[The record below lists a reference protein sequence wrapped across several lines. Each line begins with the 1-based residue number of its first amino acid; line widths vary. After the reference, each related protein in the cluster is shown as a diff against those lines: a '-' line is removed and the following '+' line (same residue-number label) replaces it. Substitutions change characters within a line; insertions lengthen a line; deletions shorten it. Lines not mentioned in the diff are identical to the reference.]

1 MNIENRQ
8 GSARPGDEPRRSRD
22 VVQRGDPAFR
32 TTSAFE
38 LPPILVD
45 TVDRRLLALDA
56 ATDRA
61 CAVLQT
67 VTPP

>member
-1 MNIENRQ
+1 MGLLDYQNDEH
-8 GSARPGDEPRRSRD
+8 AKTCGDCAED
-22 VVQRGDPAFR
+22 GQRGDPAFR

-38 LPPILVD
+38 LTPILVD

>member
-1 MNIENRQ
+1 
-8 GSARPGDEPRRSRD
+8 

-38 LPPILVD
+38 LTPILVD